1 MIERQRQTDQHI
13 ETVKYRIQCLG
24 LVGIWGS
31 TQGQLCPFPWLKK
44 VYKNKEKKLCCML
57 LPTQPSSFKLLN
69 TKICF
74 DIFIFFLFFN
84 SAASLEPLPGVHLP
98 GSRNELQLKP
108 GDDSHAEL
116 TDAQCFKQ
124 LQAGVHSSCKAF
136 AGLSLWLLLADPGSS
151 CYVLRLLQI
160 CSGVLLWSDE

>member
-1 MIERQRQTDQHI
+1 
-13 ETVKYRIQCLG
+13 
-24 LVGIWGS
+24 
-31 TQGQLCPFPWLKK
+31 
-44 VYKNKEKKLCCML
+44 ML
-57 LPTQPSSFKLLN
+57 LPTQQSSFKLLN

-74 DIFIFFLFFN
+74 DFFFSFSFLICC
-84 SAASLEPLPGVHLP
+84 LRGIYLP
-98 GSRNELQLKP
+98 GSRDELQLKR

-116 TDAQCFKQ
+116 TDTQCFAQ